1 MPGVGPAPTPGHCDL
16 DHNRVMG
23 GAWPWLLESL
33 GGGGCDGGR
42 KVSLSGPLAELP
54 SADLAHLTLSQ
65 GASLESQLWPSEL
78 WPAGCSALGS
88 CHTKPHPP
96 PLFLVAGVRARLLG
110 PHWLPDR
117 TQLPIQTLPDL
128 LGPACPVLSS
138 ALVSHLL
145 LEAFPDPPTPL
156 PTALGCVFW
165 FLAAL
170 LPHLLP

>member
-1 MPGVGPAPTPGHCDL
+1 M
-16 DHNRVMG
+16 
-23 GAWPWLLESL
+23 
-33 GGGGCDGGR
+33 
-42 KVSLSGPLAELP
+42 
-54 SADLAHLTLSQ
+54 
-65 GASLESQLWPSEL
+65 SQLWPSEL
-78 WPAGCSALGS
+78 WPYKAPPTPLVPRGWCQGTPTRAAL
-88 CHTKPHPP
+88 
-96 PLFLVAGVRARLLG
+96 A
-110 PHWLPDR
+110 PDR

-128 LGPACPVLSS
+128 LGPAWPVLSS